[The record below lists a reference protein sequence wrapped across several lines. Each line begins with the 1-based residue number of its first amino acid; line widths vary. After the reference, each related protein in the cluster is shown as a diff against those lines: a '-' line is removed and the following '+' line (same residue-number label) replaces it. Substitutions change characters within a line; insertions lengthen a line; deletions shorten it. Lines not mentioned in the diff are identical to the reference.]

1 MHYNTRT
8 QRRATSLLHA
18 HDRVTSL
25 EQPFGAAQPSWSSLG
40 AGLKMGVRG
49 GVGALC
55 TRWHDRGLRRG
66 AWASSRS
73 RHITAPNDY
82 YIVNDADC
90 ISDCCDAMFLAR
102 LPRCSV
108 APARCALRCGF
119 PRTPSCVRVRHLS
132 TAPLKPS
139 SLTARIVARPTAL
152 AQQQP
157 WRLGSTGVRARLLST
172 PAEPAGGQATSA
184 LRAAANWAVENRTV
198 VAVLVGGSPRASG
211 PLALLP
217 R

>member
-1 MHYNTRT
+1 
-8 QRRATSLLHA
+8 
-18 HDRVTSL
+18 
-25 EQPFGAAQPSWSSLG
+25 
-40 AGLKMGVRG
+40 MGVRG
-49 GVGALC
+49 GVGALR
-55 TRWHDRGLRRG
+55 TRWHDRGLRSG
-66 AWASSRS
+66 GCAMNC
-73 RHITAPNDY
+73 RHITTPNELLY
-82 YIVNDADC
+82 CIPNDADC
-90 ISDCCDAMFLAR
+90 FSDCSDAMFLAR
-102 LPRCSV
+102 LPRCAV

-184 LRAAANWAVENRTV
+184 LRTAANWAVENRTV

-211 PLALLP
+211 PLPLLP